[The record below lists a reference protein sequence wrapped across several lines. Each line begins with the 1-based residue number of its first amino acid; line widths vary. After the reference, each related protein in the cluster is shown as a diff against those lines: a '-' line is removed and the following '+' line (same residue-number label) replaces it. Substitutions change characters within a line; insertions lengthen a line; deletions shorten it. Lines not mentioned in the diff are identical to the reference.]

1 MPAFAGM
8 TLLAAEARLTRSP
21 RLRERLA
28 LLTRARSAAICH
40 RMVTTQPSPARSRN
54 PAAVRARV
62 LAALSAMI
70 VRDGL
75 SSVGVNALAR
85 EAGCDKVLIYRYFR
99 DLEGVYQEFAEGYD
113 FWWTVD
119 ELVQGIDP
127 SRMPPTRA
135 LQILMRRH
143 AEAIRNRPTT
153 LAILASELTER
164 SSLVLALE
172 EVRERR
178 ALELVSWIGQRFEL
192 PAAVDLP
199 AISMLLGVAVNYLA
213 VRARD
218 VKVMSGVRIGAAD
231 DWERIFAA
239 MDMLIAGVLPPG

>member
-1 MPAFAGM
+1 
-8 TLLAAEARLTRSP
+8 
-21 RLRERLA
+21 
-28 LLTRARSAAICH
+28 
-40 RMVTTQPSPARSRN
+40 MVTTQSDPARSRN

-62 LAALSAMI
+62 IAALGAMI

-85 EAGCDKVLIYRYFR
+85 AAGCDKVLIYRYFG
-99 DLEGVYQEFAEGYD
+99 DLEGVYQEFAEGHD

-127 SRMPPTRA
+127 ARMARTRA
-135 LQILMRRH
+135 FQNLMRRH
-143 AEAIRNRPTT
+143 AEAIRKRPTT

-164 SSLVLALE
+164 SSLVVALE

-178 ALELVSWIGQRFEL
+178 SLELLTWIGQRFEW
-192 PAAVDLP
+192 PATVDLP
-199 AISMLLGVAVNYLA
+199 AISMLIGVAVNYLA

-218 VKVMSGVRIGAAD
+218 VKVMSGVPIGAAA
-231 DWERIFAA
+231 DWERIFSAI
-239 MDMLIAGVLPPG
+239 DTLVAGVVPLS

>member
-1 MPAFAGM
+1 
-8 TLLAAEARLTRSP
+8 
-21 RLRERLA
+21 
-28 LLTRARSAAICH
+28 
-40 RMVTTQPSPARSRN
+40 MVTTKPNLTRPRN
-54 PAAVRARV
+54 PAAVRDRV

-85 EAGCDKVLIYRYFR
+85 EAGCDKVLIYRYFG
-99 DLEGVYQEFAEGYD
+99 DLQGVYQEFAEGHD

-119 ELVQGIDP
+119 ELVRDIDP
-127 SRMPPTRA
+127 AHTPRTCA

-143 AEAIRNRPTT
+143 AQAIRERPTT

-178 ALELVSWIGQRFEL
+178 SLELMTWIGQRFEL
-192 PAAVDLP
+192 PATVDLP

-218 VKVMSGVRIGAAD
+218 VKVMSGVPIGAAD
-231 DWERIFAA
+231 EWERIFAA
-239 MDMLIAGVLPPG
+239 MDTLLAGVLPRD

>member
-1 MPAFAGM
+1 
-8 TLLAAEARLTRSP
+8 
-21 RLRERLA
+21 
-28 LLTRARSAAICH
+28 
-40 RMVTTQPSPARSRN
+40 MVTTKPKPVRARN
-54 PAAVRARV
+54 PAAVRDRV

-85 EAGCDKVLIYRYFR
+85 EAGCDKVLIYRYFG
-99 DLEGVYQEFAEGYD
+99 DLGGVYREFAEGHD

-119 ELVQGIDP
+119 ELVRDIDP
-127 SRMPPTRA
+127 AHTPRTRA

-143 AEAIRNRPTT
+143 AQAIRERPTT

-164 SSLVLALE
+164 SPLVLALE

-178 ALELVSWIGQRFEL
+178 SLELLRWIGQRFEL
-192 PAAVDLP
+192 PATVDLP

-218 VKVMSGVRIGAAD
+218 VKVMSGVPIGAND
-231 DWERIFAA
+231 GWERILAA
-239 MDMLIAGVLPPG
+239 MDALIAGVLPPT

>member
-1 MPAFAGM
+1 
-8 TLLAAEARLTRSP
+8 
-21 RLRERLA
+21 
-28 LLTRARSAAICH
+28 
-40 RMVTTQPSPARSRN
+40 
-54 PAAVRARV
+54 V
-62 LAALSAMI
+62 LAAISAMI

-85 EAGCDKVLIYRYFR
+85 EAGCDKVLIYRYFG
-99 DLEGVYQEFAEGYD
+99 DLGGVYQEFAEGHD

-119 ELVQGIDP
+119 ELVRDIDP
-127 SRMPPTRA
+127 THTPRTRA

-143 AEAIRNRPTT
+143 AQAIRSRPTT

-164 SSLVLALE
+164 SPLVLALE

-178 ALELVSWIGQRFEL
+178 SLELMTWIEQRFDL
-192 PAAVDLP
+192 PATVDLP

-218 VKVMSGVRIGAAD
+218 VKAMSGVRIGAD
-231 DWERIFAA
+231 EGWERIFAA
-239 MDMLIAGVLPPG
+239 MDTLIAGALPPA

>member
-1 MPAFAGM
+1 
-8 TLLAAEARLTRSP
+8 
-21 RLRERLA
+21 
-28 LLTRARSAAICH
+28 
-40 RMVTTQPSPARSRN
+40 MVTTKPVPARSRN

-85 EAGCDKVLIYRYFR
+85 EAGCDKVLIYRYFG

-119 ELVQGIDP
+119 ELVHDIDP
-127 SRMPPTRA
+127 SHMPRTRA

-164 SSLVLALE
+164 SSLVLTLE
-172 EVRERR
+172 GVRERR
-178 ALELVSWIGQRFEL
+178 TLELLVWIGQRFEL
-192 PAAVDLP
+192 PATVDLP

-218 VKVMSGVRIGAAD
+218 VKVMSGVRDRSG
-231 DWERIFAA
+231 R
-239 MDMLIAGVLPPG
+239 